1 MDGQLSIFD
10 VHDSEQKLKPC
21 EYRFKRYMGQ
31 RVRLSVTSGI
41 ITGKIIGIEPYYT
54 IIRGDDGIEWV
65 GTPTNTSP
73 LEG

>member
-1 MDGQLSIFD
+1 MNGQFSIFD
-10 VHDSEQKLKPC
+10 IHESDQLRPC

-31 RVRLSVTSGI
+31 MVQLYVTSGI
-41 ITGKIIGIEPYYT
+41 VSGKIISIEPYYT
-54 IIRGDDGIEWV
+54 IVESDDGIEWA